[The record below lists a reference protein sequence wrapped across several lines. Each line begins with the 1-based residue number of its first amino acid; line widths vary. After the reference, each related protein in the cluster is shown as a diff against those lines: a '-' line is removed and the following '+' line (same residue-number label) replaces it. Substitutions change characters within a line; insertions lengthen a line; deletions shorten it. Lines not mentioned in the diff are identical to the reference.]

1 MSRAWPGPKGPQE
14 SKVRPDG
21 QVNGQQARAR
31 ARLGQKEVTW
41 CPCLH
46 ILGTQE
52 ADWPCPKPV
61 KP

>member
-21 QVNGQQARAR
+21 QVDGEQVRTR
-31 ARLGQKEVTW
+31 ARLGQKEGTQ

-46 ILGTQE
+46 IWGTQE
-52 ADWPCPKPV
+52 ADCSCPSQ
-61 KP
+61 